1 MSIGIGKS
9 QDIYIS
15 LSKSTTSINSADVKT
30 GAVNIGAL
38 WLINRSFNSESIQNL
53 QRFFWLSNV
62 LDLNSVIQ

>member
-38 WLINRSFNSESIQNL
+38 
-53 QRFFWLSNV
+53 
-62 LDLNSVIQ
+62 